1 MPPQSRRK
9 PRAPPRLLLPD
20 RRGLGARRSPRD
32 GAHGLARLSVRL
44 RRHAAGL
51 LDRSS
56 IAGAALGGFLGD
68 PKRFGADFAFTAL
81 LIGLVAGF
89 NKGRITAATVE
100 PQIADEGRSS
110 LVEEWTRRASSW
122 DA

>member
-1 MPPQSRRK
+1 MARTVSPAYRF
-9 PRAPPRLLLPD
+9 ACAAMLPASWI
-20 RRGLGARRSPRD
+20 G
-32 GAHGLARLSVRL
+32 
-44 RRHAAGL
+44 
-51 LDRSS
+51 SS

-81 LIGLVAGF
+81 RIGLGAGF

>member
-1 MPPQSRRK
+1 MAGEHRRGFFFMTDEG
-9 PRAPPRLLLPD
+9 LD
-20 RRGLGARRSPRD
+20 RRRPGRSPS
-32 GAHGLARLSVRL
+32 AARWRAVPAYRFAC
-44 RRHAAGL
+44 AAMLPASWIG
-51 LDRSS
+51 SS

-89 NKGRITAATVE
+89 NKGRTTAATVE

-110 LVEEWTRRASSW
+110 LAEEWTRRASSW